1 MPVIGAREP
10 EALFRAQLHI
20 LLRCVCYAAHAASV
34 ALQPLIAADFVTETF
49 AFAACEIS
57 SSPCDCGDTSF
68 LFLLAQVLELLKVEL
83 EHSMALSG
91 CCNLGA
97 ITKDLL
103 IGPGGYGCQSK
114 L

>member
-1 MPVIGAREP
+1 MVFALPMLLIRES
-10 EALFRAQLHI
+10 
-20 LLRCVCYAAHAASV
+20 Y
-34 ALQPLIAADFVTETF
+34 T
-49 AFAACEIS
+49 
-57 SSPCDCGDTSF
+57 
-68 LFLLAQVLELLKVEL
+68 LAQVLELLKVEL